1 MASKN
6 KNSLTAHNFLCSAV
20 LLCTCTDIVTIGN
33 RY

>member
-6 KNSLTAHNFLCSAV
+6 KNSLTAHNFLCSV